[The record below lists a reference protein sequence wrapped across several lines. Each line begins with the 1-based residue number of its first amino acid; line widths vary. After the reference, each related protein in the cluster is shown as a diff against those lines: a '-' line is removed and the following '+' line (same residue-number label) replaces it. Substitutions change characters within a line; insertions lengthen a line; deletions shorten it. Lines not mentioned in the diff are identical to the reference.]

1 MNVEILFTYK
11 DAIAA
16 GILMTLKM
24 SLGCILL
31 GLAIGLFFFLLERQ
45 KPALFNVIYHAWI
58 NVFRGTPLL
67 VQLFLVFYGGPYIG
81 INLEAQQVGVLCLG
95 CYGSAYF
102 SEIFR
107 AGRNAV
113 SGGQVE
119 AAADLGLSPWQ
130 IFTFIVWPQMLA
142 RIIQPLIGQSVILVK
157 ESSVLSIITVGE
169 LTNTALTIANQTYAM
184 VEIYA
189 LMAIVYWGIAIGIS
203 RLGNKIER
211 HYSYSQ
217 LSRG

>member
-16 GILMTLKM
+16 GILITLKM
-24 SLGCILL
+24 SLGGILL
-31 GLAIGLFFFLLERQ
+31 GLAIGLCFFLLERQ

-102 SEIFR
+102 AEIFR

-113 SGGQVE
+113 SGGQ
-119 AAADLGLSPWQ
+119 
-130 IFTFIVWPQMLA
+130 
-142 RIIQPLIGQSVILVK
+142 
-157 ESSVLSIITVGE
+157 
-169 LTNTALTIANQTYAM
+169 
-184 VEIYA
+184 
-189 LMAIVYWGIAIGIS
+189 GIC
-203 RLGNKIER
+203 
-211 HYSYSQ
+211 
-217 LSRG
+217 